1 MPAWQAGRTG
11 GRARSPRLLAW
22 GQAVALGC
30 ALFACGAPAGPNRIT
45 LWVHSGPG
53 PERDVYRAS
62 IREFNESQNEV
73 QVDLTELP
81 EGSYNDQIYAAALA
95 RQLPGVLEFDGPY
108 VTTYAWAKRIIP
120 IDAFPAIRAISR
132 DMLPTLV
139 SQGSFNHRLYTV
151 GQYDSGLA
159 IWGNRKL
166 LAKAG
171 VRLPAG
177 VAEPW
182 TLSEFEAALEKLRR
196 SGVDHPLDLKFNYG
210 AGEWFTYG
218 FAPILQSFGGDLIDR
233 KDFRTSRGFINGP
246 AAVKAMTLLQSWVKA
261 GYVNAS
267 TRDDGD
273 FIKGRSALSYVGHW
287 TYASYRAAL
296 GQDLVLIPMPNF
308 GGRVVT
314 GAGSW
319 NFGISADCP
328 NPQAAAKL
336 LAHLMS
342 SREIARVTEANG
354 AIPGTFT
361 ALKASGNYG
370 EGGALALYREQLS
383 LNEAVV
389 RPATPAYPAISLAFA
404 EAVNDIIAGA
414 DVKTELDQASRRI
427 DQEIEDNR
435 GYPVK

>member
-1 MPAWQAGRTG
+1 MPAWQARGTG
-11 GRARSPRLLAW
+11 GRARTPRPLARL
-22 GQAVALGC
+22 QAAALVAGALLGC
-30 ALFACGAPAGPNRIT
+30 GAAGGQNRIT
-45 LWVHSGPG
+45 LWVHAGPG

-62 IREFNESQNEV
+62 IRAFNESQDEV

-120 IDAFPAIRAISR
+120 IDQFPAIRAISR

-159 IWGNRKL
+159 LWGNRKL
-166 LAKAG
+166 LAQAG
-171 VRLPAG
+171 VSLPAI
-177 VAEPW
+177 PW
-182 TLSEFEAALEKLRR
+182 TLVEFEAALEKLRR
-196 SGVDHPLDLKFNYG
+196 SGVEHPLDMKFNYG

-233 KDFRTSRGFINGP
+233 KGFSTSRGFINGP
-246 AAVKAMTLLQSWVKA
+246 AAVRAMTLVQSWVKA

-267 TRDDGD
+267 TRDDAD
-273 FIKGRSALSYVGHW
+273 FIKGRAALSYVGHW

-296 GQDLVLIPMPNF
+296 GRDLVLIPMPNF
-308 GGRVVT
+308 GGRAVT

-319 NFGISADCP
+319 NFGISADCA
-328 NPQAAAKL
+328 NPQAAARL
-336 LAHLMS
+336 LAYLMS
-342 SREIARVTEANG
+342 PREIARVTEANG
-354 AIPGTFT
+354 AIPGTYT
-361 ALKASGNYG
+361 ALKASRNYG
-370 EGGALALYREQLS
+370 PGGPLALYEEQLS
-383 LNEAVV
+383 RDEAVV
-389 RPATPAYPAISLAFA
+389 RPATPAYPAISMAFA

-414 DVKTELDQASRRI
+414 DVKTELDKASRRI
-427 DQEIEDNR
+427 DEEIEDNH

>member
-1 MPAWQAGRTG
+1 MWKMPAWQAPRILA
-11 GRARSPRLLAW
+11 RAY
-22 GQAVALGC
+22 AVALVAG
-30 ALFACGAPAGPNRIT
+30 ALLACGAAGGRNRIT

-62 IREFNESQNEV
+62 IRAFNESQNEV

-81 EGSYNDQIYAAALA
+81 EGTYNDQIYAAALA

-120 IDAFPAIRAISR
+120 IDSFPAIRAISR

-139 SQGSFNHRLYTV
+139 NQGSFNHRLYTV

-166 LAKAG
+166 LARAG
-171 VRLPAG
+171 VSLP
-177 VAEPW
+177 AEPW
-182 TLSEFEAALEKLRR
+182 TLAEFEAALGKLRR
-196 SGVDHPLDLKFNYG
+196 SGVEHPLDLKLNYG

-233 KDFRTSRGFINGP
+233 RDFSTSRGFINGP
-246 AAVKAMTLLQSWVKA
+246 AAVRALSLLQNWVKA

-267 TRDDGD
+267 SRDDAD
-273 FIKGRSALSYVGHW
+273 FIEGRSALSYVGHW

-296 GQDLVLIPMPNF
+296 GRDLVLIPMPNF
-308 GGRVVT
+308 GGRAVT

-319 NFGISADCP
+319 NFGISADCA
-328 NPQAAAKL
+328 NPRAAVRL
-336 LAHLMS
+336 LAFLMS
-342 SREIARVTEANG
+342 PREIARVTEANG

-361 ALKASGNYG
+361 ALKASRNYG
-370 EGGALALYREQLS
+370 RGGPLALYTEQLAR
-383 LNEAVV
+383 NEAVV
-389 RPATPAYPAISLAFA
+389 RPATPAYPAISTAFA

-414 DVKTELDQASRRI
+414 DVKTELDKASRRI
-427 DQEIEDNR
+427 DEEIEDNH
-435 GYPVK
+435 GYPVE